1 MKPIAVDYHQPII
14 GALRRKTRRVLDDP
28 VLRTWLIGR
37 ALGRNPGVAPF
48 AAHRPPYLEGLAPGG
63 NGGESNSGFAE
74 LARDAPTGPIELP
87 LAGITLRLE
96 PGDQHDLFAR
106 RFDDIEDLL
115 ALHRFAWL
123 PVLGE
128 AADPAWAQALWT
140 AWRRDHG
147 KPGEGWPWHPYTAA
161 ERAVN
166 MLAFGRRR
174 GLPGPLGDTLE
185 VLAAHGPAIFRR
197 LEYFGDH
204 NTSNHLSN
212 NGRGLYLLG
221 LELGDS
227 GWADIGARILIE
239 EAKRIF
245 TPSGILCE
253 GSSHYHMLLTRNYIE
268 VWRAAAAHRRPEEA
282 ELGKIATRALA
293 AARSLV
299 LPGGLAL
306 IGDISPDC
314 PPALPAGVAELP
326 GNGAEL
332 DALAADGWLRADFGR
347 WSGLW
352 HASPWGWSAMPGHGH
367 QDCGGFEVHFAGEP
381 LFCDLGRGRY
391 GESGEAAFYRSA
403 AAHNGLLID
412 GLDSYPPN
420 RPYYDDAFR
429 RRICGPPPVLARHEN
444 GVMLRHHGFS
454 RLGGVGAV
462 ERHWRFSGS
471 GFSIADRVEGRGWH
485 RVSRLLHTTL
495 PVEGTVIGG
504 KFRITAEGDTT
515 TEAVTCWQAYGRG
528 RPATAIRI
536 EATVRLPWEQ
546 TITVDII

>member
-1 MKPIAVDYHQPII
+1 MKHIAA
-14 GALRRKTRRVLDDP
+14 ALRRKARQVLDDP
-28 VLRTWLIGR
+28 VLRNWLIGR
-37 ALGRNPGVAPF
+37 ALGRNPGAPPF
-48 AAHRPPYLEGLAPGG
+48 TAHRPPYLDGLTPGG
-63 NGGESNSGFAE
+63 NEVEPGPDFAE
-74 LARDAPTGPIELP
+74 LAPDAPAGPIELS
-87 LAGITLRLE
+87 LAGTTVRLA
-96 PGDQHDLFAR
+96 PGDQHGLFAR

-128 AADPAWAQALWT
+128 TADPAWVRALWT

-166 MLAFGRRR
+166 VLAFGRLR
-174 GLPGPLGDTLE
+174 GLPGPLSDTLE
-185 VLAAHGPAIFRR
+185 VLAAHGPAIFSR

-245 TPSGILCE
+245 TPSGILGE
-253 GSSHYHMLLTRNYIE
+253 GSSHYHLLLTRNYIE
-268 VWRAAAAHRRPEEA
+268 AWRAARAHHRPEEA
-282 ELGKIATRALA
+282 ELGAIAARALA
-293 AARSLV
+293 AAAPLV

-314 PPALPAGVAELP
+314 PPALPVDVTADVTELP
-326 GNGAEL
+326 GN
-332 DALAADGWLRADFGR
+332 DAGPGGPTADGWLRADFGR

-352 HASPWGWSAMPGHGH
+352 HASPGGWSAMPGHGH
-367 QDCGGFEVHFAGEP
+367 QDCGGFELHFDGEP
-381 LFCDLGRGRY
+381 LFRDLGRGRY
-391 GESGEAAFYRSA
+391 GETGEAALYRSA
-403 AAHNGLLID
+403 ATHNGMLID
-412 GLDSYPPN
+412 GLDPYPPN

-429 RRICGPPPVLARHEN
+429 RRICGPPPLLARRED
-444 GVMLRHHGFS
+444 GVVVRHQGFS

-462 ERHWRFSGS
+462 ERHWRFSGTE
-471 GFSIADRVEGRGWH
+471 FSIADRIEGRGRH

-495 PVEGTVIGG
+495 PVDGTIIGG
-504 KFRITAEGDTT
+504 KYRLTAEGDMT
-515 TEAVTCWQAYGRG
+515 TEAVTCWRAYGRG

-536 EATVRLPWEQ
+536 EAAVQLPWES
-546 TITVDII
+546 TISVEVL